1 MAHAKPAPLLAAAGA
16 ATLAIGALALKKYL
30 AARRVRASDAAA
42 MAILGERNGRMHS
55 PESVA
60 AGRSFATR
68 PSDVFIVTYPKCGTT
83 WVSAICHFL
92 RVAGDRETLAAD
104 FGEITEVV
112 PWDIVARDCGQDL
125 DADQV
130 ASPRLFK
137 SHESYET
144 VAKGGRYIYVARD
157 PKDAFWSFY
166 KFLPAYM
173 QCGPLS
179 VECFARG
186 IFGGLSHSGGIWT
199 HFAGWWP
206 RRRDADVL
214 WVCYENIKA
223 DPAREIRRVA
233 AFMGVDADDA
243 TVERVRAATTL
254 QAMSADGAK
263 YDDHFV
269 FGKLRAQMGFPAD
282 AVHMATKVRSGQVGG
297 SKALPPKV
305 ARMLEDRW
313 RGTMQRRTG
322 LGTYAELRASV
333 AH

>member
-1 MAHAKPAPLLAAAGA
+1 MAPAKPAPLLAAAGA
-16 ATLAIGALALKKYL
+16 ATLAMGALALKKYL

-83 WVSAICHFL
+83 W
-92 RVAGDRETLAAD
+92 
-104 FGEITEVV
+104 
-112 PWDIVARDCGQDL
+112 
-125 DADQV
+125 V

-206 RRRDADVL
+206 RRRDGDVL
-214 WVCYENIKA
+214 WVCYEDVKR

-254 QAMSADGAK
+254 AAMSADGSK

-269 FGKLRAQMGFPAD
+269 FGKLRAQMGFPDD